1 MFRSSIVG
9 LIIVATCTIPAPAV
23 SAEADAFDGSCR
35 WRGVVEFTPPLS
47 LRPTPTTGHATAQ
60 GTCSGILRAGGHRT
74 TLDSAPSSYV
84 ADNAGRMSCL
94 GGSALGHGH
103 LDIAGT
109 RLEFSLAETRIG
121 PISYLRLNGPG
132 LVGFAVVEP
141 RAGVDAVASCAS
153 TGLDHVPVS
162 IVVRASRSATG

>member
-9 LIIVATCTIPAPAV
+9 LIISATCAIPAPAV

-35 WRGVVEFTPPLS
+35 WRGVVEFRPPLS
-47 LRPTPTTGHATAQ
+47 LRPAPTTGHATAQ
-60 GTCSGILRAGGHRT
+60 GTCSGILRTGVQT
-74 TLDSAPSSYV
+74 TTIDSAPSTYA
-84 ADNAGRMSCL
+84 ADNSGRMSCL

-121 PISYLRLNGPG
+121 PISYLRLRGPG
-132 LVGFAVVEP
+132 LVGLAVVEP

-153 TGLDHVPVS
+153 IGLDRVPVS
-162 IVVRASRSATG
+162 IVVRTNRSAAD